1 MGLNDLLILPMR
13 AINDEIGRIALAAFS
28 ITKTAGD
35 SNRRL
40 ERLVADAGS

>member
-1 MGLNDLLILPMR
+1 MDDVLIVPMR
-13 AINDEIGRIALAAFS
+13 AISDDSGRIALAAFA
-28 ITKTAGD
+28 ITKAAGD

>member
-1 MGLNDLLILPMR
+1 MDDLLILPMR
-13 AINDEIGRIALAAFS
+13 AINDEIGRIALAAFA
-28 ITKTAGD
+28 ITKAAGD

>member
-1 MGLNDLLILPMR
+1 MDDLLTPPMK
-13 AINDEIGRIALAAFS
+13 AISDEIGRIALAAFA
-28 ITKTAGD
+28 ITKAAGD

>member
-1 MGLNDLLILPMR
+1 MDDLLILPMR
-13 AINDEIGRIALAAFS
+13 AIGDEIGRIALAAFT
-28 ITKTAGD
+28 ITKAAGD

>member
-1 MGLNDLLILPMR
+1 MDDLLMPSMR
-13 AINDEIGRIALAAFS
+13 AINDEIGRIALAAFA
-28 ITKTAGD
+28 ITKAAGD

>member
-1 MGLNDLLILPMR
+1 MLIIPMR
-13 AINDEIGRIALAAFS
+13 AINDEIGHIALAAFA
-28 ITKTAGD
+28 ITKAAGD

>member
-1 MGLNDLLILPMR
+1 MDDLLILPMR
-13 AINDEIGRIALAAFS
+13 AINDEIGSIALAAFA

-40 ERLVADAGS
+40 ERLEADAGS